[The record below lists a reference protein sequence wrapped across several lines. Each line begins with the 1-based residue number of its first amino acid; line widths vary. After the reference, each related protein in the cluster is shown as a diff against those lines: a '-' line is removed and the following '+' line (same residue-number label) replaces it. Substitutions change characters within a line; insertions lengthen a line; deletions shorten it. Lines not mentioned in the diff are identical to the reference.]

1 MMARVRATRL
11 NHVSIP
17 ATDVDEAT
25 RWWQELFGLEPLPAP
40 NFGFPVRWLRLGE
53 LQLHL
58 YTSEQRAAPAQHF
71 GMEVDDF
78 EEAYRR
84 LQAAGAFDEG
94 TRYAYLY
101 ELPGGQVQM
110 YFRDPYG
117 NLVEINHPDVS
128 TLDGS
133 LFANN
138 LKRLADEEPQ
148 DEENLRAR
156 LFLRTAAA

>member
-1 MMARVRATRL
+1 MRATRL

-17 ATDVDEAT
+17 ATDVDAAM
-25 RWWQELFGLEPLPAP
+25 RWWQGIFGLERLPAP

-53 LQLHL
+53 TQLHL
-58 YTSEQRAAPAQHF
+58 FTSQDRAAPAQHF
-71 GMEVDDF
+71 GIEVDDF
-78 EEAYRR
+78 EEAFRR
-84 LQAAGAFDEG
+84 LRDAGAFEEG
-94 TRYAYLY
+94 NRYAYLY

-117 NLVEINHPDVS
+117 NLVEIDHPDVS
-128 TLDGS
+128 ALDRS
-133 LFANN
+133 LFGEN

-156 LFLRTAAA
+156 LFLEGAPAPA